1 MACESGLLEFS
12 YASARSQCLFFRGYR
27 GYEGE
32 GGGEGKVGRE
42 EEGGKGRKRR
52 AKRAQKLAGRGRR
65 RGRGRGRERE
75 EGKARK
81 GSKKVE
87 NTVQSTDYLQERS
100 TRPVLWGKSA
110 PGKEALGFW
119 RNLTTQGGAGGRR
132 GECTL

>member
-1 MACESGLLEFS
+1 M
-12 YASARSQCLFFRGYR
+12 
-27 GYEGE
+27 
-32 GGGEGKVGRE
+32 GGEG

-100 TRPVLWGKSA
+100 TRPLGEIFSWERSTRFLAKSDH
-110 PGKEALGFW
+110 PGGE
-119 RNLTTQGGAGGRR
+119 QGGRR
-132 GECTL
+132 GGAYPLVGRSVEKK